1 MKTNLKRQ
9 DFGVYAY
16 DSNTLKYMNIESN
29 SGIYVSKVVENTAAK
44 MAGLKEHDI
53 ILSIDS
59 YKLTRMCELRQYVYT
74 KKPKD
79 KVILKILR
87 DNREMELQAE
97 LKKK

>member
-44 MAGLKEHDI
+44 MAGLKENDI

-87 DNREMELQAE
+87 YNREMELQAE

>member
-44 MAGLKEHDI
+44 MAGLKENDI

-59 YKLTRMCELRQYVYT
+59 CKLTRMCELRQYVYT

-79 KVILKILR
+79 KVTLKILR
-87 DNREMELQAE
+87 DNREMEVQAE

>member
-1 MKTNLKRQ
+1 M
-9 DFGVYAY
+9 YAY
-16 DSNTLKYMNIESN
+16 DSYTLKYLIIESN

-44 MAGLKEHDI
+44 MAGVKENDI

-59 YKLTRMCELRQYVYT
+59 CKLTRMCELRQYVYT

-79 KVILKILR
+79 RVTLKILR
-87 DNREMELQAE
+87 DNREIELLAE

>member
-44 MAGLKEHDI
+44 MAGLKENDI

>member
-1 MKTNLKRQ
+1 M
-9 DFGVYAY
+9 YAY

-44 MAGLKEHDI
+44 MAGLKENDI

>member
-1 MKTNLKRQ
+1 M
-9 DFGVYAY
+9 YAY

-44 MAGLKEHDI
+44 MAGVKENDI

-59 YKLTRMCELRQYVYT
+59 CKLTRMCELRQYVYK

-79 KVILKILR
+79 RVTLKILR